1 MLKVLI
7 VDDSETSRRLL
18 AHIIASAPDM
28 QVIGEAKNGRQAVQ
42 LVEELRPNVI
52 LMDVTMPLMDG
63 LQATQEIMS
72 KTPTPI
78 VMVSGSLDESETDIA
93 FQAIKR
99 GALTLL
105 AKPTGPADPTYQEQV
120 ARIVTTVRTMAA
132 VRVIRHYQSTLVT
145 PNHAL
150 RLSSSLE
157 ICVIAASTGGPSA
170 LSEIIRA
177 LPADF
182 PLPVVVAQHMAADF
196 VPSLCSWLN
205 TLTPLKVQIAQE
217 GDTPR
222 AGNVYFVSGA
232 ANVIITREGR
242 FGFDHGRTTRYIPSC
257 DVLLES
263 VAQRYGRQAVGIV
276 LTGMGDDSAQGLLK
290 MAQAGAV
297 TIAQDEATSIVYGM
311 PKEAAALG
319 AAKLVLPLPEIASTL
334 MSLITQ
340 KGITHNDQ

>member
-7 VDDSETSRRLL
+7 VDDSDTSRRLL
-18 AHIIASAPDM
+18 AHIIASASDM
-28 QVIGEAKNGRQAVQ
+28 QVVGEAKNGQQAVDM
-42 LVEELRPNVI
+42 VEALRPNVI
-52 LMDVTMPLMDG
+52 LMDITMPLMDG
-63 LQATQEIMS
+63 LEATQEIMS

-78 VMVSGSLDESETDIA
+78 VMVSGSLDERETDVA

-105 AKPTGPADPTYQEQV
+105 AKPTGPSDPSFQDQV
-120 ARIVTTVRTMAA
+120 DRLVRTVRTMAG
-132 VRVIRHYQSTLVT
+132 VRVIRHYQSMKAVSGQ
-145 PNHAL
+145 PL

-170 LSEIIRA
+170 LSEIMRA
-177 LPADF
+177 LPPDF

-217 GDTPR
+217 GDSPKP
-222 AGNVYFVSGA
+222 GNVYFVSGP
-232 ANVIITREGR
+232 ANVVITREGR
-242 FGFDHGRTTRYIPSC
+242 FAFDHSRVTRYIPSC

-263 VAQRYGRQAVGIV
+263 VAQRYGRQAIGIV

-319 AAKLVLPLPEIASTL
+319 AAKFVLPLPQIASTL
-334 MSLITQ
+334 MSLISE
-340 KGITHNDQ
+340 KGIPL